1 MDSLIIAEVLD
12 KSGKVHERH
21 KLAHFPATLGR
32 AYDCDLILNDEFVS
46 PHHARL
52 SINENN
58 VLSLTDLGS
67 ENGTYCLPQLQA
79 LTTHEL
85 GAESLLRLG
94 HSIVRLRHP
103 DFALAPT
110 RIDTLTHSRLAH
122 FFSSTAML
130 WVCGLLLLSLL
141 GLNSYQSSAQA
152 KTLGLLLLENI
163 EIVALVPLWAGIWA
177 LLSRIFVHHAAYVSH
192 ALIACLGVIAY
203 LFINTV
209 VEYYAFGFS
218 TLLAADILLHALLGL
233 LVFVVLYGHLRFTT
247 LFAPRRIGLIALTVA
262 ISIVGLSS
270 FTTYVQ
276 SLEYSDSLPYPPEL
290 KPPQFQIKQAK
301 TLTEFMRSAEKIPTQ
316 LAPAN

>member
-1 MDSLIIAEVLD
+1 MESLIIAEVLD
-12 KSGKVHERH
+12 KSGKVQERH

-52 SINENN
+52 SIDENN
-58 VLSLTDLGS
+58 ILSLTDLGS
-67 ENGTYCLPQLQA
+67 ENSTYCLPQMQA
-79 LTTHEL
+79 LSTREL
-85 GAESLLRLG
+85 GEETLIRLG
-94 HSIVRLRHP
+94 HSIVRLRRA

-110 RIDTLTHSRLAH
+110 RIDTLTHRRLAH
-122 FFSSTAML
+122 FFSSAAVL
-130 WVCGLLLLSLL
+130 WIGGLLLLSLL
-141 GLNSYQSSAQA
+141 GLNSFQSSAQA
-152 KTLGLLLLENI
+152 KTLGQLLLENI

-192 ALIACLGVIAY
+192 ALIACLGVMAY
-203 LFINTV
+203 LCINTV

-218 TLLAADILLHALLGL
+218 ALLTADILLHGLLGL
-233 LVFVVLYGHLRFTT
+233 LIFAVLYGHLRFTT

-262 ISIVGLSS
+262 VSIVGLSS
-270 FTTYVQ
+270 FTAYVK
-276 SLEYSDSLPYPPEL
+276 SLEYSDTLPYPPEL

-301 TLTEFMRSAEKIPTQ
+301 TLTEFMRAAEKIPTQ